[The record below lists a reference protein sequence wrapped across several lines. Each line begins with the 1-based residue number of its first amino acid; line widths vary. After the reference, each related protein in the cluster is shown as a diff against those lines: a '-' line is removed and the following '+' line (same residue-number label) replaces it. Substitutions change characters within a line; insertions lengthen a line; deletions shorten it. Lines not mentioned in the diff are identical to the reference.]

1 MRRTLLTALAA
12 IALAQAPEAAAQ
24 TAPSAGCGP
33 LFHVLHDD
41 RVGALTLPAGRYRI
55 VPFGPEAPDCHT
67 ASDLL
72 RQFLEDWDGRLP
84 NRWVVDAPDSGFL
97 RGDSGFT
104 VLAATPAEPDA
115 GGGGRHPA
123 NGAACNGLFQVLHD
137 DFIGDVEIPAGRY
150 RITVLSVGR
159 LSCAGSAT
167 LFAGFLQDF
176 AGDLPGGWELDPQ
189 TGTFARGR
197 SHHIAFRVKEALPD
211 EANADR
217 GTHPARGANRC
228 PASFRVRNNDRI
240 GDLRLRAGRYRI
252 TSYGRVSCT
261 AAASLFADFLEHPE
275 GDLPRPWRVD
285 PTAGGFWRGSG
296 TTTGFRVKPMR
307 FRGR

>member
-12 IALAQAPEAAAQ
+12 FALIQAPEAAAQ
-24 TAPSAGCGP
+24 TAPATACGP

-55 VPFGPEAPDCHT
+55 TPFGAEAPDCHT
-67 ASDLL
+67 ASDLF

-84 NRWVVDAPDSGFL
+84 NRWRVDAADNGFA

-104 VLAATPAEPDA
+104 VTAAAPAEPDA

-123 NGAACNGLFQVLHD
+123 NGAACNGFFHVLHD
-137 DFIGDVEIPAGRY
+137 DFIGDVEIPAGYY

-159 LSCAGSAT
+159 LSCAGTSE
-167 LFAGFLQDF
+167 LFASFLQDF
-176 AGDLPGGWELDPQ
+176 DGRLPGGWQLDPQ

-197 SHHIAFRVKEALPD
+197 SHHIAFRVKEVAAQ
-211 EANADR
+211 EADDGR

-240 GDLRLRAGRYRI
+240 GSLRLRAGRYRI
-252 TSYGRVSCT
+252 TSYGRVNCT

-275 GDLPRPWRVD
+275 GDLPRPWRID
-285 PTAGGFWRGSG
+285 ASAGGFWRGTG
-296 TTTGFRVKPMR
+296 TGTGFRVKPAR
-307 FRGR
+307 R